1 MSELQMKAD
10 ILAPEHTKVI
20 KFSGDH
26 PSKTFKFIPN
36 LIKEVFKITST
47 NFYEDK
53 IKWDK
58 SDDPI
63 GFYGEWRGVDKKDN
77 RTTIWVKIKV
87 QGNQTEKE
95 KKGEVTIWISG
106 VIITKITYSN
116 VIDKS
121 LFKAYSRF
129 FYSNQRR
136 YYIEEARTRFKI
148 LENEIKRELGI
159 GE

>member
-1 MSELQMKAD
+1 MPDLQMKAD

-26 PSKTFKFIPN
+26 TSRFLKLIPT
-36 LIKEVFKITST
+36 LIKEIFKISST
-47 NFYEDK
+47 NFYEDR

-63 GFYGEWRGVDKKDN
+63 GFYCEWRGKDSKDN
-77 RTTIWVKIKV
+77 RTSVWVKVKI

-106 VIITKITYSN
+106 AIITKIPYSN
-116 VIDKS
+116 IIDKS
-121 LFKAYSRF
+121 LARAYSHF
-129 FYSNQRR
+129 FYSDQRR
-136 YYIEEARTRFKI
+136 RYAEEARTRFNV
-148 LENEIKRELGI
+148 LENEIKKELGI
-159 GE
+159 GG